1 MRASSVEY
9 HAPARFDDLLEI
21 FVRVSRI
28 GRTSVTYECA
38 ACRLSDDALMVTGKQ
53 TLVLI
58 EVDSRRPTPVPED
71 LRAAVRA
78 FENGDL
84 EE

>member
-9 HAPARFDDLLEI
+9 HAPARFDDLLEC

-38 ACRLSDDALMVTGKQ
+38 AYRLHDDELMVTATQ
-53 TLVLI
+53 TVVLVD
-58 EVDSRRPTPVPED
+58 VAMRRPVPIPEQA
-71 LRAAVRA
+71 RGAIRA
-78 FENGDL
+78 FEGSDL
-84 EE
+84 SE